1 MVQVREYDYTTG
13 NVRDVGPPY
22 KKADMAK
29 AQGEVAMLNAG
40 DSDAG
45 YFFLASTTHRS
56 LHDFPLEKMLA
67 SH

>member
-1 MVQVREYDYTTG
+1 MVQIREYDYTTG
-13 NVRDVGPPY
+13 NVRDVGQPY
-22 KKADMAK
+22 KKCEIQK

-45 YFFLASTTHRS
+45 YFYLTSTTHRS
-56 LHDFPLEKMLA
+56 LHDFPVEKMLA